1 MKSIHGFTMRE
12 IYDQAYLEKLG
23 VTFETF
29 VAAPVT
35 VLEAVGQRDAVEIM
49 QAGHRPLMPVQVQL
63 RRTLEKEWA
72 QQGVAVEK
80 RLHRKVSDNRS
91 YGNTMVLAV

>member
-12 IYDQAYLEKLG
+12 IYEQAYLEKLG
-23 VTFETF
+23 VSFEKF

-35 VLEAVGQRDAVEIM
+35 VLDAVGQRDAVEIM

-63 RRTLEKEWA
+63 RRTLEAEWA
-72 QQGVAVEK
+72 RQGVAVEK
-80 RLHRKVSDNRS
+80 RLHQKASANPS
-91 YGNTMVLAV
+91 CGSTMVLAA